1 MMYLTTSLLSLSL
14 ASAASLPG
22 PGSPNI
28 EKVLTF
34 KTTLANYSLAY
45 SSASFAVHKDVIYVA
60 NGANV
65 GNAVLKFG
73 LNGTYLGEYPGW
85 YNFPHDIIVGGDD
98 QEHFSIKYFNFT
110 Y

>member
-1 MMYLTTSLLSLSL
+1 MYLTSSLLALLAGLS
-14 ASAASLPG
+14 SGASLPG
-22 PGSPNI
+22 PSSPSI
-28 EKVLTF
+28 EEVLTF
-34 KTTLANYSLAY
+34 KTTLANYSMGY

-73 LNGTYLGEYPGW
+73 LNGSYLGEYPGW

-98 QEHFSIKYFNFT
+98 QAQIQSNT
-110 Y
+110 LNLN

>member
-1 MMYLTTSLLSLSL
+1 MMYLTTSLLALRLAGL

-22 PGSPNI
+22 PGSPMI

-34 KTTLANYSLAY
+34 KTTLANYSMGY

-65 GNAVLKFG
+65 GNAVLKFD

-98 QEHFSIKYFNFT
+98 QEQIQKIF
-110 Y
+110 